1 MRTRYDIRF
10 FSSTEE
16 EGLIVWINDKL
27 REYPTI
33 KGVLKTSVTS
43 EQANA
48 SIDLL
53 TDALRHNIV
62 LWVDLPYFIS
72 EWLNFLAEN
81 KLKEFTN
88 GQN

>member
-33 KGVLKTSVTS
+33 KGVLKTSITS

-81 KLKEFTN
+81 KLKEFTD

>member
-10 FSSTEE
+10 FSSAEE
-16 EGLIVWINDKL
+16 GGLIVWINDKL

-33 KGVLKTSVTS
+33 KGVLKTSITS

-72 EWLNFLAEN
+72 EWLNFLVEN
-81 KLKEFTN
+81 KLKEFTD

>member
-88 GQN
+88 SQN

>member
-1 MRTRYDIRF
+1 MKLRYDIRF
-10 FSSTEE
+10 FPTTEKD
-16 EGLIVWINDKL
+16 GIMVWINDKL
-27 REYPTI
+27 REYPSV

-53 TDALRHNIV
+53 TDALRHNVV

>member
-33 KGVLKTSVTS
+33 KGVLKTSITS

-53 TDALRHNIV
+53 TDALRHSIV

-81 KLKEFTN
+81 KLKEFTD
-88 GQN
+88 G

>member
-10 FSSTEE
+10 FSSAEE

-33 KGVLKTSVTS
+33 KGVLKTSITS

-81 KLKEFTN
+81 KLKEFTD